1 MTHQAVNKTY
11 WYILAPIIIAEVGF
25 PLNLF
30 IETSISMFIAI
41 IFITIYDKTKKDWLL
56 LESLK
61 ATQEN
66 LSLSKNKKQNSVTRR
81 IAYWAKKD
89 KYLLFFALISWDP
102 TFSCLYFREGNHKWN
117 GIPLKTI
124 PILIISSFIPNL
136 IWTIVISGI
145 LFVIT

>member
-1 MTHQAVNKTY
+1 MTHQTVNKTY

-25 PLNLF
+25 PLNL
-30 IETSISMFIAI
+30 IIGLSISMTIAI
-41 IFITIYDKTKKDWLL
+41 TFITIYDKTKKDWLL

-61 ATQEN
+61 ETQEN

-89 KYLLFFALISWDP
+89 KYLLFFILICWDP
-102 TFSCLYFREGNHKWN
+102 TFSCLYLREGNHKWN
-117 GIPLKTI
+117 GLNLKTI
-124 PILIISSFIPNL
+124 PILIISSFMPNL